1 MMIFIT
7 KDTGDRFLVMA
18 RAEGDGIIGDAEVSV
33 GPGDTIFGVSY
44 EDIKKHGP
52 GAMEVP

>member
-33 GPGDTIFGVSY
+33 GPGDKVFGVSY